1 MINDAITCVARTYL
15 DLWLA
20 RVFQVETQP
29 FFHGLVMSAK
39 QNMYAKYQRDID
51 SDNMFSRKI

>member
-20 RVFQVETQP
+20 RVFQVERQP

-51 SDNMFSRKI
+51 SDNVF